1 MGMVTKERSEDLA
14 VLLRPSI
21 NAMWEET
28 KTNIETL
35 CRIFRIPEA
44 SSPLACIEGMV
55 ILAYRDGHQQA
66 NKEVNDDFK
75 AHMAELIKGLKE

>member
-21 NAMWEET
+21 NAMWEE
-28 KTNIETL
+28 TNIETL

-55 ILAYRDGHQQA
+55 ILAYRDGIRQA
-66 NKEVNDDFK
+66 NKEANDDFK